1 MGSHSFS
8 YSSGSKGNSY
18 SGYSDSTYL
27 PSSLSGVTT
36 SIASLEEL
44 KREVR
49 AKEAE
54 LAAAKKRVAEAETAV
69 KRSVSN
75 IDPETKAMLLQMLG
89 GSNQQDDNKD
99 RGSHVM

>member
-18 SGYSDSTYL
+18 SSSSSYI
-27 PSSLSGVTT
+27 PSSLSSVTS
-36 SIASLEEL
+36 SIANLEQL
-44 KREVR
+44 KREIKE
-49 AKEAE
+49 KEAE
-54 LAAAKKRVAEAETAV
+54 LDAAKKRVAEAENAV

-99 RGSHVM
+99 RGPHVM

>member
-1 MGSHSFS
+1 MGSYSSS

-18 SGYSDSTYL
+18 SSSSSYV
-27 PSSLSGVTT
+27 PSSLSSVTS
-36 SIASLEEL
+36 SIANLEAL
-44 KREVR
+44 RREIK

-54 LAAAKKRVAEAETAV
+54 LDAVKKRVVEAENAV

-99 RGSHVM
+99 RGPHVM

>member
-1 MGSHSFS
+1 MGSYSS
-8 YSSGSKGNSY
+8 SSSSGSKGNSY
-18 SGYSDSTYL
+18 SSSSSYI
-27 PSSLSGVTT
+27 PSSLSGVTS
-36 SIASLEEL
+36 SIANLEQL
-44 KREVR
+44 KREIK

-54 LAAAKKRVAEAETAV
+54 LDAAKKRVAEAENAV

-99 RGSHVM
+99 RGPHVM